1 MRIVITGVPGT
12 GKSSAAD
19 ELGKLLGLRVI
30 HITEWVKGKKL
41 GKWKGKELIVSPS
54 RLRRSLLNEKNGII
68 EGHLACEFS
77 LPRTLVFVLRCSP
90 SVLRRRL
97 RARKYS
103 GIKARENIE
112 AEALDYCT
120 ILAERNYRRVYDIDT
135 THSPA
140 PKTARKMVRIIKKG
154 GKGDRVDWSGYFLH

>member
-1 MRIVITGVPGT
+1 MRVVITGVPGT
-12 GKSSAAD
+12 GKSSAA
-19 ELGKLLGLRVI
+19 EGLGKILGLRVI
-30 HITEWVKGKKL
+30 HITEWVKRKKL
-41 GKWKGKELIVSPS
+41 GRWKGRELIVSPA
-54 RLRRSLLNEKNGII
+54 RLRRSLLNEKNVII

-77 LPRTLVFVLRCSP
+77 LPRSIVFVLRCSP
-90 SVLRRRL
+90 FVLKRRL
-97 RARKYS
+97 GARRYS
-103 GIKARENIE
+103 GIKTRENIE

-140 PKTARKMVRIIKKG
+140 PKTAARIARIVEKG